1 MSIDN
6 FLTGRA
12 KKVTLNFPSE
22 GETWKFFE
30 ASDVREFRL
39 ESSKRIVTGHF
50 LPVEIERAQ
59 TEMNAIIKEVNCK

>member
-6 FLTGRA
+6 FFTRRT

-22 GETWKFFE
+22 GEMWKFFE

-39 ESSKRIVTGHF
+39 ESSKRIVTGRF

-59 TEMNAIIKEVNCK
+59 TEMNAIIKEVSCN